1 MRYTSSKNT
10 TITKFNQKRFRSSQI
25 EKYPVI
31 LRASQRNNFLECPR
45 RYYYGYVAKVESTRT
60 DIQNPPHL
68 SYGTAIHKVLEG
80 FYSLPAERRTLKYL
94 QSKWRE
100 CVREN
105 DLDSDYKEMGLYML
119 ENYFY
124 TYNETDSNN
133 FETVCTEKRLYM
145 PVKTPIGEVLL
156 TGQIDGLWFEKNTG
170 KLFVVDHKTYNSF
183 PNDWFFET
191 NGQMYAYF
199 QLLEYNGLLPSGFI
213 FNILRKTA
221 PQKPELNK
229 DGSLSIKNS
238 NISEKKFLDAAK
250 KFNIDLNEERYVK
263 YLASIRD
270 NPLFRRAEFEN
281 NREKT
286 KANSKQLK
294 LESIMLLTQYK
305 HGFVPNFGDHCG
317 MCAFKELC
325 DLQNNGATLTNIIK
339 STDSIRVKGT
349 IIEPD

>member
-1 MRYTSSKNT
+1 
-10 TITKFNQKRFRSSQI
+10 
-25 EKYPVI
+25 
-31 LRASQRNNFLECPR
+31 
-45 RYYYGYVAKVESTRT
+45 
-60 DIQNPPHL
+60 
-68 SYGTAIHKVLEG
+68 
-80 FYSLPAERRTLKYL
+80 
-94 QSKWRE
+94 
-100 CVREN
+100 
-105 DLDSDYKEMGLYML
+105 MGLYML